1 MFNDSATPDC
11 RHAVVAIDGPVASG
25 KTSVGQAA
33 AARLQLRFLDTGIMY
48 RAVTWLALHQ
58 EVPVDDSAAVDALA
72 RSCRMTVGELPD
84 ASVAAGDG
92 MLTGPAPEGISIDG
106 YSPGAELRSTQVD
119 DNVSAVSALPGVRA
133 ALVQQQRAIGEGG
146 GIVMAGRDIASVVL
160 PDADVK
166 LYIDASPEERARRR
180 FAQQQNANPG
190 VQFEQVLADTL
201 RRDALDTQRA
211 DSPLVV
217 AEGAIVINT
226 DNIDLEQTVAAV
238 VDTIRSAI
246 AAGAGPKSQPSG
258 SQRQT

>member
-1 MFNDSATPDC
+1 MSNDSTVPDC

-58 EVPVDDSAAVDALA
+58 EVPVDDGAAVDALA
-72 RSCRMTVGELPD
+72 RNCRMSVDELPD
-84 ASVAAGDG
+84 ASVATGDG
-92 MLTGPAPEGISIDG
+92 MPTGPAPQGISIDG
-106 YSPGAELRSTQVD
+106 YSPGAELRSNRVD
-119 DNVSAVSALPGVRA
+119 GNVSAVSALPGVRA
-133 ALVQQQRAIGEGG
+133 ALVQQQRSIGEGG
-146 GIVMAGRDIASVVL
+146 GIVMAGRDIGSVVL

-166 LYIDASPEERARRR
+166 LYIDASPKVRARRR
-180 FAQQQNANPG
+180 FAQQQNVNPG
-190 VQFEQVLADTL
+190 VQFEQVLADTR

-226 DNIDLEQTVAAV
+226 DDIDLEQTVAAV
-238 VDTIRSAI
+238 VDTIRRAVD
-246 AAGAGPKSQPSG
+246 AGAGPKAQPSG
-258 SQRQT
+258 SQRQA

>member
-1 MFNDSATPDC
+1 MPNVSTSTDC
-11 RHAVVAIDGPVASG
+11 RRAVVAIDGPVASG
-25 KTSVGQAA
+25 KSSVGEAA
-33 AARLQLRFLDTGIMY
+33 AAQLRLRFLDTGMMY

-58 EVPVDDSAAVDALA
+58 GVPIDDSAAVVALA
-72 RSCRMTVGELPD
+72 NNCLMTLGDDL
-84 ASVAAGDG
+84 AA
-92 MLTGPAPEGISIDG
+92 PAGIIIDG
-106 YSPGAELRSTQVD
+106 HSPGAELRSTRVD
-119 DNVSAVSALPGVRA
+119 GNVSAVSALPGVRA

-146 GIVMAGRDIASVVL
+146 GIVMAGRDIGSVVL

-180 FAQQQNANPG
+180 FAQQQNVNPG

-226 DNIDLEQTVAAV
+226 DDIDLEQTVAAV
-238 VDTIRSAI
+238 VDTIRKAV
-246 AAGAGPKSQPSG
+246 AAGAGPKAQPYG
-258 SQRQT
+258 SQRRA